1 MDFPFEQKIEENKII
16 RTFSPDVDSDE
27 LVWHQDKKDRTVT
40 IIKSGDWQY
49 QSEDELPIKL
59 VENQKLFIPKE
70 SWHRVIKGNN
80 ELVVEIEEI

>member
-1 MDFPFEQKIEENKII
+1 MNFPFEQKIEENKIV
-16 RTFSPDVDSDE
+16 RTFSPDVDSEE
-27 LVWHQDKKDRTVT
+27 LVWHRDRRDRTVT

-80 ELVVEIEEI
+80 ELIVEIVES